1 MYIYEIHCTEGV
13 TKSTRYQRGRVKIA
27 LRLYEDDVSGE
38 GHILTTAATVY
49 NKNKASG
56 YFKIKTFTVG

>member
-1 MYIYEIHCTEGV
+1 MYIYEIKCTCAEGV

-38 GHILTTAATVY
+38 GAHSDERRPSRNCV
-49 NKNKASG
+49 
-56 YFKIKTFTVG
+56 